1 MNWLKYRVMGPHG
14 YGPTQW
20 KYLDREIAGDGT
32 AVSEIVEAIAE
43 DEAWEGGLPSRA
55 RSWDAV
61 DYALVDEAPIEAIQ
75 HEAQQARNKLTS
87 LGFAMRAEERK
98 LEELEALER
107 KARGQKI

>member
-43 DEAWEGGLPSRA
+43 DEAWEGPHMRW
-55 RSWDAV
+55 RDAV

-87 LGFAMRAEERK
+87 LGFAMRDEERK